1 MTFSLGVANNY
12 LGPPFLLVVEFHP
25 RVEGSV
31 TLLIVTS
38 ETESGDVSLPSA
50 LLPAEVRVVV
60 VVVDAARLDVA
71 AVFVVATQH
80 SAVPATPAEA
90 RHG

>member
-1 MTFSLGVANNY
+1 M
-12 LGPPFLLVVEFHP
+12 VEFHP
-25 RVEGSV
+25 RVESSV

-80 SAVPATPAEA
+80 PAVPATPAEA

>member
-1 MTFSLGVANNY
+1 MLPTTR
-12 LGPPFLLVVEFHP
+12 PPFLLVVEFHP

-50 LLPAEVRVVV
+50 LLPAEVGVVV

-80 SAVPATPAEA
+80 PTVPATPPEA